1 MSDDEKQKQ
10 KDYEKL
16 TKLSNYI
23 YQECKSL
30 GFYDGDGNTP
40 SKGPARTISEKV
52 CDDNVWS
59 ATAADDQAAI
69 VQMSISDLGKRFTD
83 LHQAVKS
90 QAAAKKPKS
99 PRQIVRRILLERNRC
114 NNGKSKG

>member
-16 TKLSNYI
+16 IKLSDCI

-40 SKGPARTISEKV
+40 FRGPARTISEKV
-52 CDDNVWS
+52 CDDNIWS

-69 VQMSISDLGKRFTD
+69 LQMDISDLGKRFTD

-90 QAAAKKPKS
+90 QAAAKKP
-99 PRQIVRRILLERNRC
+99 
-114 NNGKSKG
+114 